1 MIQKSENFLSQ
12 KTVNITKR
20 EHEFKGFASTYD
32 VEILNSFN
40 AEVQIK
46 DSESVIKS
54 KLRELLI

>member
-1 MIQKSENFLSQ
+1 MIQKSESFLSQ

-32 VEILNSFN
+32 VEILNFFN

>member
-12 KTVNITKR
+12 KTVNMTKR